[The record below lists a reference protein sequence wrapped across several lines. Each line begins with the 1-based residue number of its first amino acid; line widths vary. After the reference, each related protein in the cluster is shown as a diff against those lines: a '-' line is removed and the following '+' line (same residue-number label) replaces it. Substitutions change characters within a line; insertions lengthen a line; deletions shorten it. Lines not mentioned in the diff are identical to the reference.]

1 MTSPQRSP
9 APTPAPH
16 GYGNI
21 YTPHAGSMIIQ
32 VQRESGLANR
42 TIILGQRQVRLLRLL
57 WSPLGRLLVGVLA
70 ISWILFAIESARVP
84 ALRARVAE
92 LEGNTVRLDSL
103 QVALS
108 RLHVRY
114 EQVRNLM
121 SLSAPGSATRP
132 AQKTPVASTPAPATA
147 PVGPL
152 E

>member
-9 APTPAPH
+9 L

-42 TIILGQRQVRLLRLL
+42 TIVLGQRQVRLLRVL
-57 WSPLGRLLVGVLA
+57 WSPLGRLLIGVLA
-70 ISWILFAIESARVP
+70 VSWILFAIESARVP
-84 ALRARVAE
+84 GLRARVAE
-92 LEGNTVRLDSL
+92 LEGSAVRLDSL
-103 QVALS
+103 QIALS

-121 SLSAPGSATRP
+121 SLSAPGADTRP
-132 AQKTPVASTPAPATA
+132 ANTPPAVATSPATA
-147 PVGPL
+147 SVGPQ

>member
-1 MTSPQRSP
+1 VTSPQRSP
-9 APTPAPH
+9 APAPL

-108 RLHVRY
+108 RMHVRY

-121 SLSAPGSATRP
+121 SLSAPGSSTRP
-132 AQKTPVASTPAPATA
+132 ASNTPVASTPAPATI

>member
-9 APTPAPH
+9 AHAPH

-70 ISWILFAIESARVP
+70 VSWILFAIESARVP

-121 SLSAPGSATRP
+121 SLSAPAGATRSAP
-132 AQKTPVASTPAPATA
+132 DTPPVASTRAPATA
-147 PVGPL
+147 PVGPQ